1 MITSLKGNFKLLKP
15 LRNLS
20 NNKLKIFANLTIW
33 LLATIL
39 SSPVLFYQQLVTVG
53 IRGVYVKKVCAEQ
66 YPDDRFRIIYAVLT
80 FFIAFVIPLATLSY
94 FHYKIKCF
102 LNDHLL
108 RFDLSREKLLNGNG
122 STTIKTISS
131 KSPQLFMNAKRNAE
145 ANYYSLIDLN
155 LFNSSDLHSNSPTQT
170 RDCSP
175 FNSDP
180 EKNRLSV
187 KLKNPRKKLDK
198 SLTLSNNFQ
207 FDCYLPVYRVKLN
220 KNSFLTSE
228 SITINKISP
237 IKALSAE
244 TILSTKKNCSS
255 SSLSLSQLNH
265 ASLNQLKLN
274 CSELDSSVNNSSPTN
289 NSTPKSS
296 SQPKPSRPFPLS
308 SPKEKEAREGLSDG
322 GQKRRPFNKRSPKRL
337 DSLGYALIYR
347 SLSDSNLL
355 DLTQPS
361 HNSFLHELN
370 PAPPSS
376 GPLTNLSRQVPAD
389 YNTMITSPS
398 FSSQA
403 FNLDYLRLINFDFNQ
418 KPNVILRHPEVT
430 DRLSKPRRSEQLKIA
445 SLTRYS
451 RFSCFLKRLKQFHY
465 LNKELQRNQKITFIL
480 VSCIVIFAISWL
492 PLNVYNL
499 YFDFNHD
506 ARDISVPQV
515 YTILAVCHI
524 LAMSSAI
531 TNGILYGLLNT
542 NIQKEL
548 IKLFKNCLNSKRNAS
563 K

>member
-1 MITSLKGNFKLLKP
+1 MHLADHFRVKSDFSFDRYLKFCDSKWKNAEVARPDQAGHNQSLEITSKEITSKEILRIIEEQLNWIPNPATLYFMITSLKGNFKLLKP

-131 KSPQLFMNAKRNAE
+131 KSPQLFMNAKRKRRGKLLLADRSEPVQFERPALEQSNPD
-145 ANYYSLIDLN
+145 SR
-155 LFNSSDLHSNSPTQT
+155 LFAVQQRPGEKPTIGQIEE
-170 RDCSP
+170 S
-175 FNSDP
+175 
-180 EKNRLSV
+180 
-187 KLKNPRKKLDK
+187 KKK
-198 SLTLSNNFQ
+198 TGQN
-207 FDCYLPVYRVKLN
+207 
-220 KNSFLTSE
+220 FLTSE

-430 DRLSKPRRSEQLKIA
+430 DRPEQATKKRTIKNRIAHPATRA
-445 SLTRYS
+445 SL
-451 RFSCFLKRLKQFHY
+451 
-465 LNKELQRNQKITFIL
+465 
-480 VSCIVIFAISWL
+480 
-492 PLNVYNL
+492 
-499 YFDFNHD
+499 
-506 ARDISVPQV
+506 
-515 YTILAVCHI
+515 
-524 LAMSSAI
+524 
-531 TNGILYGLLNT
+531 
-542 NIQKEL
+542 
-548 IKLFKNCLNSKRNAS
+548 AS
-563 K
+563 